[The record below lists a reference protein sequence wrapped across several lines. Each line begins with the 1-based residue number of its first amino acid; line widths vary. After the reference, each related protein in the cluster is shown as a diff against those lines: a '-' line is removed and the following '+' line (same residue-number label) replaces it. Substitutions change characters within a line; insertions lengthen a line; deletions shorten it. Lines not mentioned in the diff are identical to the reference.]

1 MLQKCPAKWSFMKN
15 TVEFFF
21 LFVVWSCSLD
31 QWACA
36 LFENLDCGT
45 CTQSA
50 SSAYLKATQ
59 VLSSPLFVDLFP
71 FSEALGV
78 FPIWVSLA
86 YASNVTLLWY
96 PCLVTN
102 WTPTHKLRIRRGN
115 LFLFLSLASSSKSWR
130 VTWSTQLESYWSD
143 SRLLA
148 GEPQGAGGNICAKCD
163 VSWDVKFEQ
172 DKSTGSHVIDLI
184 P

>member
-1 MLQKCPAKWSFMKN
+1 MALYEKYSGI
-15 TVEFFF
+15 FFF
-21 LFVVWSCSLD
+21 LFVFWSCSLD

-59 VLSSPLFVDLFP
+59 VLSSSLFVDLFP

-78 FPIWVSLA
+78 FPISVSLA

-102 WTPTHKLRIRRGN
+102 RIPTHKLSIRRGN

-143 SRLLA
+143 SHLLA
-148 GEPQGAGGNICAKCD
+148 GEPQGAEGWSLNR
-163 VSWDVKFEQ
+163 VSPQ
-172 DKSTGSHVIDLI
+172 DPTWLTWYHKLRPVLPLFVWSSKD
-184 P
+184 